1 MQFKRMQKL
10 PSDHFD
16 LPAAPELFFGMMCQL
31 KYEIYLI
38 YSGCDNISS
47 KEQLFRRR
55 PEQALRKISQVKI

>member
-38 YSGCDNISS
+38 YSGCVNISS
-47 KEQLFRRR
+47 KELKKKANCETSF
-55 PEQALRKISQVKI
+55 EISQVKI